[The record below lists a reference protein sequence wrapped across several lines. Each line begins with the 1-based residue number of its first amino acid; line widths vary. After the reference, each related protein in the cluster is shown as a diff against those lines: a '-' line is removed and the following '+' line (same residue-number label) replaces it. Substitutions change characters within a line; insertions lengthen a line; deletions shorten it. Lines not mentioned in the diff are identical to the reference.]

1 MSSSPVPR
9 AIARAA
15 WIASGAAIVLSVVT
29 LARVPIPWLD
39 ENYIA
44 SAAYAI
50 ALGRPGIPS
59 ILPPGPSYTPLSD
72 AYGPVFFRVTALSI
86 HLLGLSAF
94 AVRLICA
101 AGAVAAAAAAA
112 WLTRR
117 AGAARGWP
125 ALAFA
130 LVTLSPEI
138 GTTSANGRMDTFAI
152 ALEVTAFVAIIVA
165 LERPERSSAVF
176 ASLAAGVCLLLAALT
191 TPRTFP
197 LVAAT
202 FAVLVALPLLRRFRA
217 ASATALLCSGAVVMA
232 GCLLWVHHLG
242 FTPIGWVLWHLR
254 STQVDPQTRLLAGAR
269 RDWNLDVRNS
279 ITPAV
284 TVAALLVIAGL
295 HIWNRRRT
303 NRWRLLVPIPLLALW
318 AACVLNAAFH
328 FEFTNHVFLSSSYFV
343 VPLFVTTIA
352 ASVVAGERAVA
363 SRTVLALWLAV
374 AVLFAAGRAA
384 KYVAVWQTWD
394 YRDPAPLTRFIERWV
409 PRGSLVFGYD
419 QYYFY
424 AVENAGSTFRAW
436 TPKPATLAPLMFPDA
451 FDASHRPTAAATR
464 RFLLWPTRGPL
475 GAVPKS
481 FACAL
486 PQVVATFSISTVN
499 RVGVERIGGFDA
511 GLHGYPDTVLY
522 EVPDDCRP

>member
-9 AIARAA
+9 AIVRAA
-15 WIASGAAIVLSVVT
+15 WIASAAAVVLSVGSLT
-29 LARVPIPWLD
+29 RVPIPWLD
-39 ENYIA
+39 ENYFA

-72 AYGPVFFRVTALSI
+72 AYGPVFFWVTALSI
-86 HLLGLSAF
+86 RLLGLSAF

-112 WLTRR
+112 WLLRR
-117 AGAARGWP
+117 AGAAAGWP

-152 ALEVTAFVAIIVA
+152 ALEIAAFVALIVA
-165 LERPERSSAVF
+165 LERRERSSAVF
-176 ASLAAGVCLLLAALT
+176 VSLAAGFCLLLAALT

-197 LVAAT
+197 LLAAT
-202 FAVLVALPLLRRFRA
+202 FAVLVALLLLRRFRA
-217 ASATALLCSGAVVMA
+217 ASATVLLCSGAVVAA
-232 GCLLWVHHLG
+232 GGLLWVRHLG
-242 FTPIGWVLWHLR
+242 STPIRWMLWHLR
-254 STQVDPQTRLLAGAR
+254 STQVDPQTRLVAGVT
-269 RDWNLDVRNS
+269 RDWNLDLRNS
-279 ITPAV
+279 VTPAV
-284 TVAALLVIAGL
+284 TIVALLVIVVL
-295 HIWNRRRT
+295 HIWSWRRT
-303 NRWRLLVPIPLLALW
+303 NRLRLLVPIPLLALC
-318 AACVLNAAFH
+318 AACLLNAAFH

-343 VPLFVTTIA
+343 VPMFVTTIA
-352 ASVVAGERAVA
+352 ASVVAGDRASA
-363 SRTVLALWLAV
+363 PRTVLALWVTV

-384 KYVAVWQTWD
+384 KYVEVRQTWD
-394 YRDPAPLTRFIERWV
+394 YRDPVPLVQFIERWV

-424 AVENAGSTFRAW
+424 AVEKAGSTFRAW
-436 TPKPATLAPLMFPDA
+436 TPKPATLAPLMFGDA
-451 FDASHRPTAAATR
+451 FDASRRPTTATTR
-464 RFLLWPTRGPL
+464 RYLLWPTRGPL
-475 GAVPKS
+475 GGVPKT

-486 PQVVATFSISTVN
+486 PHVVATFSISTYT
-499 RVGVERIGGFDA
+499 RVGVERLGGFDA

-522 EVPDDCRP
+522 EIPDDCRP